1 MYELLHFLQYH
12 NHKLPTL
19 DILNR
24 NGIFREFLFR
34 TLSWSSNCFVY
45 WCSISETWNTKL
57 SRKNKSFIGFSLKNL
72 SRNGRHRNSTQVQS
86 NTWVKYT
93 LCTKQQQNEQ
103 QYIYFYL
110 YSILSTILSH
120 FHQSTFNL
128 FSSHVH
134 FGDKF
139 LIIIE
144 SEFSMQYISNT
155 LWII

>member
-1 MYELLHFLQYH
+1 MSYYIFLQYH
-12 NHKLPTL
+12 NHKFPTL

-57 SRKNKSFIGFSLKNL
+57 SRKKKSVYRILPKNL
-72 SRNGRHRNSTQVQS
+72 SRNGRYRNSTQVQN
-86 NTWVKYT
+86 NTWLKYT

-103 QYIYFYL
+103 EYIYFNL
-110 YSILSTILSH
+110 YSILSTILSS

-128 FSSHVH
+128 FSSHVLL
-134 FGDKF
+134 GDKF

-144 SEFSMQYISNT
+144 SEFSMQYISHT
-155 LWII
+155 LWIL